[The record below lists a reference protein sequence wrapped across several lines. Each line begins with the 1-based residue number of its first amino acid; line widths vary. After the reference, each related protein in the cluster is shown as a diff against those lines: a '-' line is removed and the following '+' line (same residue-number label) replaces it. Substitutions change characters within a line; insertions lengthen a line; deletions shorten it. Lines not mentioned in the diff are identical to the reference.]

1 MLSSFPTGEEVGDGG
16 SEEGAAPPRNRPEVE
31 RLDPLLL
38 QGLGA
43 FSGSCS
49 LIGLVPLGSRR
60 PSPLNTSGP
69 LSQHL
74 RPTLP

>member
-1 MLSSFPTGEEVGDGG
+1 MLPKFPTVKEVSDG
-16 SEEGAAPPRNRPEVE
+16 SEEGSSAPARNGPQVE

-49 LIGLVPLGSRR
+49 R
-60 PSPLNTSGP
+60 
-69 LSQHL
+69 
-74 RPTLP
+74 